1 MNQARLEQVRE
12 NMKKAGLHQMIV
24 TETEP
29 VYYLTGIWVAP
40 MERMMAVYLDD
51 TGRTIFFG
59 NNCLVFSLRKEWSCR
74 NTPIPTIR
82 LHSWL
87 RL

>member
-29 VYYLTGIWVAP
+29 VYYLTGIWV
-40 MERMMAVYLDD
+40 
-51 TGRTIFFG
+51 
-59 NNCLVFSLRKEWSCR
+59 CLLYTSPSPRDS
-74 NTPIPTIR
+74 
-82 LHSWL
+82 
-87 RL
+87 